1 MKLIGQ
7 SYQNYFNKCKKNIN
21 FEPYFILVYAAHV
34 RIGLRNDFEYLI
46 IATTMKH
53 TNETIL
59 KLFESAL
66 DQLQTPEDPELLYAP
81 IIYAMSGGG
90 KRLRPVL
97 LLLTVDA
104 FGGNVGEALPAALAV
119 EVFHNFTLLH
129 DDIMDNASMRRGKPS
144 VFAKWGGN
152 VALLS
157 GDTMLIMAYK
167 YLARVKS
174 ENLQR
179 VFNLFSDMA
188 TEVCEGQQYD
198 MDFEMVE
205 QVSAEEYIAMIERK
219 TSALLSGSA
228 MIGATLAGASE
239 DDVRKIYRFATE
251 LGLAFQLQDDML
263 DSYGDESL
271 GKKIGGDILEGK
283 KTFLMVEAMR
293 RATAAE
299 RKTLATIH
307 LNGLMS
313 DAEKI
318 ATVKAIY
325 DKYEVK
331 RFTEQQIEL
340 RFEHALSALDTLSI
354 AGERTHH
361 LAEFARNLMGR
372 KK

>member
-1 MKLIGQ
+1 
-7 SYQNYFNKCKKNIN
+7 
-21 FEPYFILVYAAHV
+21 
-34 RIGLRNDFEYLI
+34 
-46 IATTMKH
+46 MKH
-53 TNETIL
+53 TNESIL

-81 IIYAMSGGG
+81 IIYSMSGGG

-97 LLLTVDA
+97 LLLAVDA
-104 FGGNVGEALPAALAV
+104 FGGNVNEALPAALAV

-167 YLARVKS
+167 YLARINP
-174 ENLQR
+174 EYMQR
-179 VFNLFSDMA
+179 VLNIFSDMA
-188 TEVCEGQQYD
+188 IEVCEGQQYD
-198 MDFEMVE
+198 MDFEGMAKVT
-205 QVSAEEYIAMIERK
+205 AEEYISMIERK

-228 MIGATLAGASE
+228 MIGATLAGAS
-239 DDVRKIYRFATE
+239 DSDIKKLYRFATE

-283 KTFLMVEAMR
+283 KTFLMIQAMR
-293 RATAAE
+293 QATNEE
-299 RKTLATIH
+299 RNVLATTH
-307 LNGLMS
+307 LNKDLS

-318 ATVKAIY
+318 ALVKSIY
-325 DKYEVK
+325 DKYDVK

-354 AGERTHH
+354 AGEATQH

>member
-1 MKLIGQ
+1 
-7 SYQNYFNKCKKNIN
+7 
-21 FEPYFILVYAAHV
+21 
-34 RIGLRNDFEYLI
+34 
-46 IATTMKH
+46 MKH
-53 TNETIL
+53 TNDTIL

-66 DQLQTPEDPELLYAP
+66 DQLQTPEEPELLYAP
-81 IIYAMSGGG
+81 IIYSMSGGG

-104 FGGNVGEALPAALAV
+104 FGGSVEEAVPAALAV

-167 YLARVKS
+167 YLARIKS

-179 VFNLFSDMA
+179 VLNIFSDMA
-188 TEVCEGQQYD
+188 AEVCEGQQYD
-198 MDFEMVE
+198 MDFETQQRVL
-205 QVSAEEYIAMIERK
+205 AEEYIAMIERK

-228 MIGATLAGASE
+228 MIGATLAGAS
-239 DDVRKIYRFATE
+239 DDDIRKIYRFATE
-251 LGLAFQLQDDML
+251 LGLAFQLQDDLL
-263 DSYGDESL
+263 DSYGDECL

-283 KTFLMVEAMR
+283 QTYLMVQAMSRASDEEREVLRTTHKNEA
-293 RATAAE
+293 
-299 RKTLATIH
+299 L
-307 LNGLMS
+307 S

-318 ATVKAIY
+318 ATIKALYEKLDVKHA
-325 DKYEVK
+325 
-331 RFTEQQIEL
+331 TEQQIEL
-340 RFEHALSALDTLSI
+340 RFERALSVLNTLSI
-354 AGERTHH
+354 GSERTVR